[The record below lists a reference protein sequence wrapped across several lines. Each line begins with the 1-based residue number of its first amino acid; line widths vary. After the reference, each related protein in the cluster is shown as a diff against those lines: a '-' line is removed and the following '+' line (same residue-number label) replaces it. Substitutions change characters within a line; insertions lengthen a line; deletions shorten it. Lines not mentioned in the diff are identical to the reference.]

1 MKTKQI
7 RNTVIAGIG
16 ILRRRSQLTAGCGK
30 ADTRAAAASDDK
42 VVLAE
47 PSWVGAQA
55 NAAVVKKL
63 LEDELD
69 VKVEAK
75 QMDEPVAFDAL
86 NSGKA
91 DAILEDWHGV
101 PKKQKKYVEEK
112 KTVVSGGDLG
122 VVGHIGWFV
131 PKYYAD
137 KHPDIKDYKNLNKYA
152 KDFRTS
158 ESGDKGHFIGAAP
171 SYSQHDKELIKNLK
185 LDFKHVPSG
194 AEAAQLKEIQRL
206 YDAKKPFLTYWWE
219 PQWMNNKIDMVE
231 IKLPKYTPGCED
243 AGGEGQVRLRDQPA
257 REVPQRG
264 LREGQQRRREVHQ
277 ELQVDH
283 QGPERGRGEHR
294 RQEDEAGGRGREVDQ
309 GEQVHVGEVDAE
321 EVTPS
326 RHH

>member
-1 MKTKQI
+1 MNPKRI
-7 RNTVIAGIG
+7 RNTAFAGVG
-16 ILRRRSQLTAGCGK
+16 IVSVLALATGCGA
-30 ADTRAAAASDDK
+30 ADTKAGGDDK

-47 PSWVGAQA
+47 PSWVGATA

-101 PKKQKKYVEEK
+101 PKKEKKYVEEK

-131 PKYYAD
+131 PKYWAD
-137 KHPDIKDYKNLNKYA
+137 KHPDVIKDYKKLNDYY
-152 KDFRTS
+152 KDFQTS

-171 SYSQHDKELIKNLK
+171 SYSQHDKGLIKNLGMK
-185 LDFKHVPSG
+185 FKHIPSG
-194 AEAAQLKEIQRL
+194 AEAAQLKELKRL

-219 PQWMNNKIDMVE
+219 PQWMNEQIDMVE
-231 IKLPKYTPGCED
+231 VKLPKHTPGCEVPESQAKCGYETNQLEKFMNKDFAESDSEAAKFIKNFKWTTEDQNKVAGMIAGKKMDPED
-243 AGGEGQVRLRDQPA
+243 AAAAWIKDNKSTWEKWIPKKK
-257 REVPQRG
+257 
-264 LREGQQRRREVHQ
+264 
-277 ELQVDH
+277 
-283 QGPERGRGEHR
+283 
-294 RQEDEAGGRGREVDQ
+294 
-309 GEQVHVGEVDAE
+309 
-321 EVTPS
+321 
-326 RHH
+326 

>member
-1 MKTKQI
+1 MKNKQI

-16 ILRRRSQLTAGCGK
+16 ILGALTLTAGCGK
-30 ADTRAAAASDDK
+30 ADTSSGGGSGDK

-91 DAILEDWHGV
+91 SAILEDWHGV
-101 PKKQKKYVEEK
+101 PKKEKKYVDEK

-137 KHPDIKDYKNLNKYA
+137 KNPDIKEWKNLNKHA

-185 LDFKHVPSG
+185 LDYKHVPSG

-231 IKLPKYTPGCED
+231 INLPKYTPGCEEPAAKAKCGYETNQLEKFLNADFAKGNSD
-243 AGGEGQVRLRDQPA
+243 AAKFIKKFKWTTKDQN
-257 REVPQRG
+257 EVAG
-264 LREGQQRRREVHQ
+264 NIAGKKMK
-277 ELQVDH
+277 
-283 QGPERGRGEHR
+283 PE
-294 RQEDEAGGRGREVDQ
+294 
-309 GEQVHVGEVDAE
+309 DAAE
-321 EVTPS
+321 KWIKANKSTWEKWMPKK
-326 RHH
+326 

>member
-1 MKTKQI
+1 MKKRQI
-7 RNTVIAGIG
+7 RTTLVAGIG
-16 ILRRRSQLTAGCGK
+16 ILGALSLSACGA
-30 ADTRAAAASDDK
+30 ADTSSGGGTDDK

-63 LEDELD
+63 MEDELD

-86 NSGKA
+86 DSGKA

-137 KHPDIKDYKNLNKYA
+137 KHPDVLDYKNLNKYY

-171 SYSQHDKELIKNLK
+171 SYSQHDKGLIKNFGLK
-185 LDFKHVPSG
+185 FKHIPSG

-231 IKLPKYTPGCED
+231 VKLPKHTPGCEIPEAKAECGYETNQLEKFLNKDFADSDSEAAQFIKNFKWTTKDQNEVAGDIAGKKMKPED
-243 AGGEGQVRLRDQPA
+243 A
-257 REVPQRG
+257 
-264 LREGQQRRREVHQ
+264 
-277 ELQVDH
+277 
-283 QGPERGRGEHR
+283 
-294 RQEDEAGGRGREVDQ
+294 
-309 GEQVHVGEVDAE
+309 AE
-321 EVTPS
+321 KWIKANKSTWEKWLPKK
-326 RHH
+326 

>member
-7 RNTVIAGIG
+7 RNTLIAGVG
-16 ILRRRSQLTAGCGK
+16 VLGVLSLSACGA
-30 ADTRAAAASDDK
+30 ADTSSSGGKDDK

-63 LEDELD
+63 MEDELD

-86 NSGKA
+86 DSGKA

-101 PKKQKKYVEEK
+101 PKKEKKYVDEK

-171 SYSQHDKELIKNLK
+171 SYSQHDKELIKNHK
-185 LDFKHVPSG
+185 LDYKHIPSG

-231 IKLPKYTPGCED
+231 IELPKHTPGCEEPAAKATCGYETNQLEKFLNADFAKSNSD
-243 AGGEGQVRLRDQPA
+243 AAKFIKNFQWTTKDQNQVAGDIA
-257 REVPQRG
+257 G
-264 LREGQQRRREVHQ
+264 KKMK
-277 ELQVDH
+277 
-283 QGPERGRGEHR
+283 PE
-294 RQEDEAGGRGREVDQ
+294 
-309 GEQVHVGEVDAE
+309 DAAE
-321 EVTPS
+321 RWIKANKATWQKWIPKK
-326 RHH
+326 

>member
-1 MKTKQI
+1 MKKRQI
-7 RNTVIAGIG
+7 RTTLVAGIG
-16 ILRRRSQLTAGCGK
+16 IVGALSLSACGA
-30 ADTRAAAASDDK
+30 ADTSSGGGKDDK

-63 LEDELD
+63 MEDELD
-69 VKVEAK
+69 VQVEAK

-86 NSGKA
+86 DSGKA

-137 KHPDIKDYKNLNKYA
+137 KHPDVLDYKNLNKYY

-171 SYSQHDKELIKNLK
+171 SYSQHDKGLIKNFGLK
-185 LDFKHVPSG
+185 FKHIPSG

-231 IKLPKYTPGCED
+231 VKLPKHTPGCEIPESKAECGYETNQLEKFLNKDFADGNSEAAQFIKNFKWTTKDQNEVAGDIAGKKMKPED
-243 AGGEGQVRLRDQPA
+243 A
-257 REVPQRG
+257 
-264 LREGQQRRREVHQ
+264 
-277 ELQVDH
+277 
-283 QGPERGRGEHR
+283 
-294 RQEDEAGGRGREVDQ
+294 
-309 GEQVHVGEVDAE
+309 AE
-321 EVTPS
+321 KWIKANKSTWEKWIPKK
-326 RHH
+326 

>member
-7 RNTVIAGIG
+7 RNSVIAGIG
-16 ILRRRSQLTAGCGK
+16 VLGVLSLSACGA
-30 ADTRAAAASDDK
+30 ADTSGGGGKDDK

-63 LEDELD
+63 MEDELD

-86 NSGKA
+86 DSGKA

-122 VVGHIGWFV
+122 VIGHIGWFV

-137 KHPDIKDYKNLNKYA
+137 RHPDIKDYKNLNKYA

-171 SYSQHDKELIKNLK
+171 SYSQHDKGLIKNFK
-185 LDFKHVPSG
+185 LDFKHIPSG

-206 YDAKKPFLTYWWE
+206 YNAKKPFLTYWWE
-219 PQWMNNKIDMVE
+219 PQWMNNKIDMTE
-231 IKLPKYTPGCED
+231 IKLPKHTPGCETPEAD
-243 AGGEGQVRLRDQPA
+243 AKCGYETNQLEKFLNADFAKSDSDAAKFIKNFKWTTKDQNQVAGDIA
-257 REVPQRG
+257 G
-264 LREGQQRRREVHQ
+264 KKMK
-277 ELQVDH
+277 
-283 QGPERGRGEHR
+283 PE
-294 RQEDEAGGRGREVDQ
+294 
-309 GEQVHVGEVDAE
+309 DAAE
-321 EVTPS
+321 KWIKANKATWQKWMPKK
-326 RHH
+326 

>member
-7 RNTVIAGIG
+7 RRTLVAGIG
-16 ILRRRSQLTAGCGK
+16 ILGALSLSACGA
-30 ADTRAAAASDDK
+30 ADTKSSGGTDDK

-63 LEDELD
+63 MEDELD

-86 NSGKA
+86 NEGKA

-101 PKKQKKYVEEK
+101 PKKEKKYVEEK

-137 KHPDIKDYKNLNKYA
+137 KHPDVTNYKNLNKYA

-171 SYSQHDKELIKNLK
+171 SYSQHDKELIKNFD
-185 LDFKHVPSG
+185 LDFKHIPSG

-231 IKLPKYTPGCED
+231 VKLPKHTPGCEQPPEKAKCGYETNQLEKFLNADFAKSDSD
-243 AGGEGQVRLRDQPA
+243 AAKFIKNFKWSTEDQN
-257 REVPQRG
+257 EVAG
-264 LREGQQRRREVHQ
+264 DIAGKKMK
-277 ELQVDH
+277 
-283 QGPERGRGEHR
+283 PE
-294 RQEDEAGGRGREVDQ
+294 
-309 GEQVHVGEVDAE
+309 DAAE
-321 EVTPS
+321 KWIKKNKDKWEKWLPKK
-326 RHH
+326 

>member
-7 RNTVIAGIG
+7 RHSLIAGIG
-16 ILRRRSQLTAGCGK
+16 VLGVLSLSACSA
-30 ADTRAAAASDDK
+30 ADTSAGGGKDDK

-63 LEDELD
+63 MEDELD

-86 NSGKA
+86 DSGKA
-91 DAILEDWHGV
+91 DVILEDWHGV

-137 KHPDIKDYKNLNKYA
+137 KHPDIKNWKNLNKYA
-152 KDFRTS
+152 KDFKTA

-171 SYSQHDKELIKNLK
+171 SYSQHDKGLIKNLK
-185 LDFKHVPSG
+185 LDFKHIPSG

-206 YDAKKPFLTYWWE
+206 YKAKKPFLSYWWE
-219 PQWMNNKIDMVE
+219 PQWMNEKIEMTE
-231 IKLPKYTPGCED
+231 IELPKYTKGCEVPEGKAKCGYETNQLEKFMNKDFAKGDTD
-243 AGGEGQVRLRDQPA
+243 AAKFIKNFKWSTKDQNEVAGMIAGQKMK
-257 REVPQRG
+257 
-264 LREGQQRRREVHQ
+264 
-277 ELQVDH
+277 
-283 QGPERGRGEHR
+283 PE
-294 RQEDEAGGRGREVDQ
+294 
-309 GEQVHVGEVDAE
+309 DAAE
-321 EVTPS
+321 KWIKANKSTWEKWIPKK
-326 RHH
+326 